1 MREGSKS
8 PCRELQNKD
17 PRNLAR
23 SLAEWWA
30 KAALPRPESMEGKAM
45 NATTPVDGARRR
57 TDHDEDDPNEQP
69 LANDP
74 AAERAAAY
82 DRFEAHIASGIGPP
96 NEGQGKCPTDVPIAN
111 PVLFRT
117 EGGDADAVNA
127 HDVQQRA
134 IGDCFVMAPL
144 AGLAR
149 SPEGRA
155 LIKGAITETRNDKGD
170 VVSYTVTLHRPEEHW
185 WRAKTFV
192 DVQITVTRPFPCGH
206 AQARADGNQSEI
218 WPLVFEKA
226 YLQYC
231 DCNPT
236 SGEVSDAMEVLTG
249 RAATHVVLEGPH
261 GYDLRRLQGDLA
273 AGKVVVLATKTSID
287 DREAHDLHENHAYVV
302 TGVQGSNGRASLVL
316 HNPWNL
322 DEPQLVPFTELTRWF
337 SSVNV
342 VSVKP

>member
-1 MREGSKS
+1 
-8 PCRELQNKD
+8 
-17 PRNLAR
+17 
-23 SLAEWWA
+23 
-30 KAALPRPESMEGKAM
+30 M

-57 TDHDEDDPNEQP
+57 TDYDEDDSNERP

-74 AAERAAAY
+74 AAERAAAH
-82 DRFEAHIASGIGPP
+82 DRYQAHISSDIGSP
-96 NEGQGKCPTDVPIAN
+96 NDGQGTCPTDLPIAN

-117 EGGDADAVNA
+117 EGGDADAVDA
-127 HDVQQRA
+127 RDVRQRA

-149 SPEGRA
+149 SSEGRA
-155 LIKGAITETRNDKGD
+155 LIKGAITENRNDNGD

-185 WRAKTFV
+185 WRAKTFA
-192 DVQITVTRPFPCGH
+192 DVEVTVTRPFPCGH
-206 AQARADGNQSEI
+206 AEARADGDQSEI

-236 SGEVSDAMEVLTG
+236 GRDVSDAMEVLTG
-249 RAATHVVLEGPH
+249 RAATHVVLGGPE
-261 GYDLRRLQGDLA
+261 GYDVRRLQGDLA
-273 AGKVVVLATKTSID
+273 AGKIVVLATKTSIGGP
-287 DREAHDLHENHAYVV
+287 EAHDLHGNHAYVV
-302 TGVQGSNGRASLVL
+302 TGVQMSNGRASLVL
-316 HNPWNL
+316 HNPWNFA
-322 DEPQLVPFTELTRWF
+322 EPQRVPFTELTRWF